1 MVLITSSAFAGL
13 VAPILAAIYWERS
26 LFRYQLTFYTMPII
40 ILVWLL
46 CGILRNR
53 VWTLI
58 SGSAVLVAIII
69 AENATSAR
77 QRSRVLNPAF
87 VEVAEALERLP
98 ADLAL
103 AEYWSTTPTYI
114 ASGRQ
119 LMVCPIRAEAFLH
132 MIANYGWCDEGLDR
146 WARRHNWL
154 VIAMNE
160 RLDRDAIVEAYGPP
174 DRQIARSHCRIINCG
189 SIHGTSSAK
198 PTFGAL
204 SASR

>member
-1 MVLITSSAFAGL
+1 
-13 VAPILAAIYWERS
+13 
-26 LFRYQLTFYTMPII
+26 MPII

-53 VWTLI
+53 VWMLI
-58 SGSAVLVAIII
+58 SGAAVLVAIII
-69 AENATSAR
+69 AENATSAW

-87 VEVAEALERLP
+87 VEVAEALERLL
-98 ADLAL
+98 ADLTL

-132 MIANYGWCDEGLDR
+132 MIANYGWCAEGLDR

-160 RLDRDAIVEAYGPP
+160 RLDRDAIVTAYGLP
-174 DRQIARSHCRIINCG
+174 DREL
-189 SIHGTSSAK
+189 
-198 PTFGAL
+198 AL
-204 SASR
+204 QNHQLWLYSWSVERQANHSRVICQPVKSFRHTPPC